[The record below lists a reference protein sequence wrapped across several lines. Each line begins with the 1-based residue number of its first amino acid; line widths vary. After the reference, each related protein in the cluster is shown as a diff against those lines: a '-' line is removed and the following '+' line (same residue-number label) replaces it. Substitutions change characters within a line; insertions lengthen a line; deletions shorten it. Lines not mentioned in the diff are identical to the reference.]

1 MKSLSLLLLLVLGL
15 VACSSDGDSTVSRP
29 KNLIPQEKMVLLLA
43 DIHQTEG
50 IISTKEYT
58 KDSSLLLFTELENQ
72 LLAKHKVS
80 QAQFTESYNWYTSNV
95 EEYKALYTI
104 VVDTLNVRTSEGK
117 VE

>member
-1 MKSLSLLLLLVLGL
+1 MKSLSLLLLFVLGL
-15 VACSSDGDSTVSRP
+15 TACNKEDQSRP
-29 KNLIPQEKMVLLLA
+29 ASILPQEKMVVILA

-50 IISTKEYT
+50 IISTKEYS

-72 LLAKHKVS
+72 LLAKHGVS
-80 QAQFTESYNWYTSNV
+80 KKEFKETYSWYTSHV
-95 EEYKALYTI
+95 KEYKELYTI

>member
-15 VACSSDGDSTVSRP
+15 MACNQQDKSRP
-29 KNLIPQEKMVLLLA
+29 ASIIPQEKMVVILA

-50 IISTKEYT
+50 IISTKEYS

-72 LLAKHKVS
+72 LLAKHGVS
-80 QAQFTESYNWYTSNV
+80 KKEFKESYNWYTSHV
-95 EEYKALYTI
+95 EAYKELYTI
-104 VVDTLNVRTSEGK
+104 VVDTLNVRTSENK